1 MPAYFFNNNQTLGI
15 CCYYYSING
24 TLNMTGNSNYVQLGI
39 GDMENPLFDSNT
51 YYRSAI
57 TTREKFS

>member
-1 MPAYFFNNNQTLGI
+1 
-15 CCYYYSING
+15 
-24 TLNMTGNSNYVQLGI
+24 MTGNSNYVQLGI